1 MLYTASI
8 LFGDCGRNAE
18 RNQKPREHNMALIHI
33 CGHSS
38 ALFRQ
43 CNAMV
48 FVGHK
53 LFFDQSFDRF
63 ADRHFGN
70 FHGAVDSFFSM
81 ISPFSLPCHCVFFAF
96 FLLRTRTT
104 VTVIAAATTRTQTT
118 RMTAYPQIGMMNAT
132 PGIQTMNVPVLSVV
146 ILT

>member
-1 MLYTASI
+1 MLYTAGI

-18 RNQKPREHNMALIHI
+18 RNQKPREHNIRSTSRIVLLRSLNRNIVSRYI
-33 CGHSS
+33 S
-38 ALFRQ
+38 
-43 CNAMV
+43 
-48 FVGHK
+48 
-53 LFFDQSFDRF
+53 
-63 ADRHFGN
+63 
-70 FHGAVDSFFSM
+70 VDSFFSM
-81 ISPFSLPCHCVFFAF
+81 ISPFSPPCHCVFFAF

>member
-1 MLYTASI
+1 MLYTAGI

-43 CNAMV
+43 CNAISTSRIV
-48 FVGHK
+48 LLRSLNRNIV
-53 LFFDQSFDRF
+53 SRYIS
-63 ADRHFGN
+63 
-70 FHGAVDSFFSM
+70 VDSFFSM

-96 FLLRTRTT
+96 FFLRTRTT

-118 RMTAYPQIGMMNAT
+118 RMTAYPHIGIINAT